1 MEVGTNMG
9 EKRIMIHPEICHGKP
24 CIQGTRIPVDIILE
38 LLEHG
43 LTFTE
48 ILEEYP
54 QLEKADIQACIAF
67 TRRVV
72 ERTESSSIVNSEV
85 SS

>member
-1 MEVGTNMG
+1 MG
-9 EKRIMIHPEICHGKP
+9 EKRITIHPEICHGKP

-43 LTFTE
+43 LTFPE

-67 TRRVV
+67 ARRVV
-72 ERTESSSIVNSEV
+72 ESEEISPFVSSEV
-85 SS
+85 SSG

>member
-1 MEVGTNMG
+1 MG
-9 EKRIMIHPEICHGKP
+9 EKRITIHPEICHGKP

-43 LTFTE
+43 LTFSE

-67 TRRVV
+67 ARRVV
-72 ERTESSSIVNSEV
+72 ESEEISPLVSSEV
-85 SS
+85 SSG